1 MTHHNKLSS
10 PHNSAVH
17 LATGNK
23 SDQTSPR
30 RKASR
35 LTEKIDNDMLG
46 SQEDRTRTRLT
57 PEDELWLRN
66 ALQARLPIF

>member
-1 MTHHNKLSS
+1 MTHNKLSS
-10 PHNSAVH
+10 PHSSAVH

-23 SDQTSPR
+23 SDHTSDR
-30 RKASR
+30 RQASR
-35 LTEKIDNDMLG
+35 LTAKIDNDMLG

-57 PEDELWLRN
+57 PEDEQWLRN